1 MAMLSLRAF
10 GLLLLTLTIG
20 VSSCQALLPGGSDD
34 SRPFTPGFLQ
44 E

>member
-1 MAMLSLRAF
+1 MAILSLRAF

-20 VSSCQALLPGGSDD
+20 VTSCQALFPRTADD
-34 SRPFTPGFLQ
+34 TPAFNPGFLQ

>member
-1 MAMLSLRAF
+1 MVILSLRAF

-20 VSSCQALLPGGSDD
+20 VSSCQALFVCGADD

>member
-1 MAMLSLRAF
+1 MAILSLRAF
-10 GLLLLTLTIG
+10 GLLLLTLAIG
-20 VSSCQALLPGGSDD
+20 VSSCQALFPRGADD